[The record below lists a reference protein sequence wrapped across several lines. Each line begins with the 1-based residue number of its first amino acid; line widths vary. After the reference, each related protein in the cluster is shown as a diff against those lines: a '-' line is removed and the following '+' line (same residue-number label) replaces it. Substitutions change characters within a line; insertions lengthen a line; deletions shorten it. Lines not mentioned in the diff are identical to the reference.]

1 MGTYRQIYYQIVF
14 GTRNREKTIEE
25 KHSELLYRYFWG
37 VLNQHKCVV
46 YAVNGIEDHVHIV
59 CDLHPSVCLA
69 DLVKA
74 IKVSSSIWLKE
85 HGGFSNF
92 IGWQEGYG
100 AFTYSHREK
109 DAVVEYVK
117 RQKEH
122 HRKFS
127 FRDEYLELL
136 KTHGIEFDERFL
148 L

>member
-14 GTRNREKTIEE
+14 ATRNREKTISD
-25 KHSELLYRYFWG
+25 KHSELLYRYVWG
-37 VLNQHKCVV
+37 VINQHKCVA
-46 YAVNGIEDHVHIV
+46 YAVNGVEDHVHIV

-85 HGGFSNF
+85 HGGFPAF

-100 AFTYSHREK
+100 AFTYSHKEK
-109 DAVVEYVK
+109 NAVIEYVK

-122 HRKFS
+122 HRNFS
-127 FRDEYLELL
+127 FRDEYIELL
-136 KTHGIEFDERFL
+136 EKHGIEFDERFL

>member
-14 GTRNREKTIEE
+14 GTRNREKTISD
-25 KHSELLYRYFWG
+25 KDSELLYRYVWG
-37 VLNQHKCVV
+37 VLHHHKCVA
-46 YAVNGIEDHVHIV
+46 YAVNGVEDHVHIV

-85 HGGFSNF
+85 HGGFSAF

-100 AFTYSHREK
+100 AFTYSHKEK
-109 DAVVEYVK
+109 NAVVEYVK

-122 HRKFS
+122 HRNLS